1 MIITR
6 NFAFVHMHKC
16 GGTFINDFIKRF
28 FPDAIEVGYHL
39 PIGQLPQG
47 AARLPVLGTA
57 RNPWSF
63 YVSYYAFQQQVR
75 RRMLA
80 AHAARSPAEQA
91 AYFDHGIDY
100 LNGVDVIFDFSSH
113 GGERDFASTLEH
125 MLSLGMLPEL
135 LDAILPRMPLMY
147 GQRTPDAVIQREGF
161 RGMNLLRHEL
171 ATIRDTGLGFYSFM
185 FRRMYGPPSDRVTI
199 LPMEQIREQLPSFLE
214 SAGVV
219 VTAEMQAY
227 LVSAEALNR
236 SEHDDYRSYY
246 PPRLRDMVAARDQ
259 ELLSRFNYA
268 FDPPAESY
276 SRLQSV
282 A

>member
-1 MIITR
+1 MIDTAYMTAGASQGLR
-6 NFAFVHMHKC
+6 
-16 GGTFINDFIKRF
+16 
-28 FPDAIEVGYHL
+28 
-39 PIGQLPQG
+39 PILADHGP
-47 AARLPVLGTA
+47 RLGFELSG
-57 RNPWSF
+57 
-63 YVSYYAFQQQVR
+63 
-75 RRMLA
+75 L
-80 AHAARSPAEQA
+80 SPADRPVATESCPPA
-91 AYFDHGIDY
+91 
-100 LNGVDVIFDFSSH
+100 
-113 GGERDFASTLEH
+113 GERDFTSTLEH

-219 VTAEMQAY
+219 VTAEMPAY

-246 PPRLRDMVAARDQ
+246 PPRLQDMVAARDQ